1 MQNVISLG
9 VPTYSPV
16 KQTHVKR
23 VLLGYVL
30 TLLSSGEDIPDGV
43 LVILGGGVAGC
54 RPGS

>member
-9 VPTYSPV
+9 VPAYSPV

-30 TLLSSGEDIPDGV
+30 TLLSSSDDIQDGV
-43 LVILGGGVAGC
+43 FVSLGGGVAGC
-54 RPGS
+54 RHGS

>member
-1 MQNVISLG
+1 MQNMISLA
-9 VPTYSPV
+9 VPAYSLA

-30 TLLSSGEDIPDGV
+30 TLLSSSHDIPDGV

>member
-9 VPTYSPV
+9 VPAYSPV

-30 TLLSSGEDIPDGV
+30 VLFSSSEDIQDGV
-43 LVILGGGVAGC
+43 FVILGGGVAGC